1 MNYVFVSNYYNHHQ
15 SPFSEAMS
23 RLTKEYHFIETAPM
37 DDERKALGW
46 GGEKKPGFVMQ
57 SFGSDSAGRECR
69 DIINSADVVIW
80 GSCPY
85 SMITPRLKS
94 NKLTF
99 CYSERVLKKGSDPIN
114 YLGHLVKYRIG
125 YGGRQDNH
133 YLLCASAYAAED
145 YARLGMFKGRA
156 YKWGYFPVIDAST
169 DACGILKSKKP
180 HSALWAGRFIDW
192 KHPEAAMM
200 AAAAAKRQG
209 LDFELCFIGSG
220 PEENKLRELIKENGL
235 ESRVKLLGQMPP
247 EKVRQHMRSSQIFLF
262 TSDKQEGWGAVVNE
276 AMSEGCAVIAS
287 DEAGSVP
294 YLIPHGSGRG
304 LTFRSGDQQSLNEHL
319 IGLLSD
325 EALCGELGTAAMDAI
340 RNEWNA
346 EIAAKR
352 FIDLSERL
360 AAGADTP
367 FESGP
372 CSRA

>member
-23 RLTKEYHFIETAPM
+23 RLTKEYRFIETAPM

-46 GGEKKPGFVMQ
+46 GGDKKPDFVMQ
-57 SFGSDSAGRECR
+57 SFGSDGAKKECKE
-69 DIINSADVVIW
+69 IINSADVVIW

-114 YLGHLVKYRIG
+114 YLGHLLKYRIG

-133 YLLCASAYAAED
+133 YLLCASAYAAGD
-145 YARLGMFKGRA
+145 YARLGMFKGKA
-156 YKWGYFPVIDAST
+156 YKWGYFPVIDANT
-169 DACGILKSKKP
+169 DASDILRSKKP
-180 HSALWAGRFIDW
+180 NSILWVARLIEL
-192 KHPEAAMM
+192 KHPAATVM
-200 AAAAAKRQG
+200 AAAAANKQG

-220 PEENKLRELIKENGL
+220 PEENKLRELIKENDL
-235 ESRVKLLGQMPP
+235 ESRVKLLGQMSP
-247 EKVRQHMRSSQIFLF
+247 EQVRQHMRISQIFLF

-287 DEAGSVP
+287 DAAGSVP
-294 YLIPHGSGRG
+294 YLIPQGSGRG

-319 IGLLSD
+319 IRLLRD
-325 EALCGELGTAAMDAI
+325 EALCGKFGAAAIEAI
-340 RNEWNA
+340 RNDWNA

-360 AAGADTP
+360 AAGKDTP